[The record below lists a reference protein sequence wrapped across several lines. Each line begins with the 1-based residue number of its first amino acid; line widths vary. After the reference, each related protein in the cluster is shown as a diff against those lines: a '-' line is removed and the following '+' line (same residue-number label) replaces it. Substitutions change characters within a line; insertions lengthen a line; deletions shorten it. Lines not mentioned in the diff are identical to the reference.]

1 MPSVIESQLARPQPS
16 QNLDLSLIMSNE
28 RSPSAHKVLSAS
40 KLQSSGFG
48 MTPLVNR
55 LLNMRLSSGQREA
68 RPPARRDSQDPVRRN
83 LMGEFA
89 SGAS

>member
-1 MPSVIESQLARPQPS
+1 
-16 QNLDLSLIMSNE
+16 MSKD

-40 KLQSSGFG
+40 KSQSSGFR

-68 RPPARRDSQDPVRRN
+68 RSPARLDSQHPARRN